1 MRIACPSKLP
11 LCMALAA
18 CLLAAGLPL
27 HAADKYPVR
36 PVRFIIPF
44 PPGGGNDILG
54 RAYAE
59 KMAERTGQPWV
70 VDNRGGA
77 STIIGAEIDGD

>member
-11 LCMALAA
+11 LCLALAA

-36 PVRFIIPF
+36 PVRFIIP
-44 PPGGGNDILG
+44 G
-54 RAYAE
+54 R
-59 KMAERTGQPWV
+59 V
-70 VDNRGGA
+70 VTCRLSLSIA
-77 STIIGAEIDGD
+77 RRFRRR